1 MKIFLVMKTI
11 LLSTFLFCFNFSH
24 SQTIGLETF
33 ATGFTNP
40 VEITNAGDSRLFVVE
55 KGGVIK
61 IANSNKTV
69 LATPFLNI
77 SSLVSTDSE
86 KGLLGL
92 AFHPNFATNGLFFI
106 NYVNLSGNTVIAK
119 YSVNTVNPNT
129 ANTSSAT
136 TLLTIAQP
144 YANHKGGTIKFG
156 PDGYLYI
163 GMGDGGSGGDPEN
176 RAQNITTLLG
186 KMLRIDVNSGSPYGI
201 PSDNPYVG
209 ITGEDEIWAIGL
221 RNPWKFSFDKVKNN
235 LWIADVGQNNIE
247 EINVTSASI
256 GGLNYGWR
264 CYEGNDAYNTAGCAS
279 STTMK
284 FPIATINHTSGACS
298 VTGGYVYNGSAYLNF
313 KDLYF
318 FTDYCN
324 PRIGIM
330 NAAGSIAYTEPF
342 EGNNFSTFGEDSN
355 GELYLAAI
363 NNGTIYK
370 IIDTSLGVKT
380 NDITPFVIY
389 PNPAKSEIVIQNSNN
404 NYPTEVSLFDLNGK
418 LLLQKQLDN
427 KDINNVKTN
436 LAQGFYVITIKN
448 DQGKIYSQKLI
459 IE

>member
-1 MKIFLVMKTI
+1 MKTI
-11 LLSTFLFCFNFSH
+11 LLFTFLFCFNFSH
-24 SQTIGLETF
+24 SQIIGLETF

-55 KGGVIK
+55 KGGLIK
-61 IANSNKTV
+61 IINSNKTI

-119 YSVNTVNPNT
+119 YSVNSVNPNT

-136 TLLTIAQP
+136 TLLTIDQP

-176 RAQNITTLLG
+176 RAQNISTLLG

-201 PSDNPYVG
+201 PNDNPYVG
-209 ITGEDEIWAIGL
+209 VAGEDEIWAIGL

-247 EINVTSASI
+247 EINVASTTLA
-256 GGLNYGWR
+256 GLNYGWR
-264 CYEGNDAYNTAGCAS
+264 CYEGNTAYNTTGCAS
-279 STTMK
+279 PTTMK
-284 FPIATINHTSGACS
+284 FPIATINHTKGVCS
-298 VTGGYVYNGSAYLNF
+298 VTGGYVYNGTAFPNF

-318 FTDYCN
+318 FTDYCD

-330 NAAGSIAYTEPF
+330 NPTGSIAYTDVF
-342 EGNNFSTFGEDSN
+342 TGNNFSTFGEDSS

-380 NDITPFVIY
+380 NDIAPFVIY
-389 PNPAKSEIVIQNSNN
+389 PNPAKSEIVIQNSNK
-404 NYPTEVSLFDLNGK
+404 NYPTEVSFFDLNGK
-418 LLLQKQLDN
+418 LLLQQQLDN
-427 KDINNVKTN
+427 KAVNNVKTN

-448 DQGKIYSQKLI
+448 DNGKIYSQKLI